1 MVNPIFLAIGCDSE
15 QCRLRV
21 IRPLWRIVVVML
33 KARSQTGTASTSKP
47 LITDVIAGDG
57 AALSEEL
64 QAMRKALFPPVS
76 KKTLRS
82 FSSVESAKLI
92 GIADAYL
99 RQLSL
104 NGKGPQP
111 DIGPGGRRWYTLE
124 QINQIR
130 AVLDEN
136 AKGKKYVPRRRTGEH
151 CQVMA
156 VVNFKGGSGKTT
168 TAAHLAQYLS
178 MQGYRVLAV
187 DLDPQASLTALHGY
201 QPEYDISPNE
211 TMYAA
216 IRYDENRRALSE
228 VIKPTYFTGLDLI
241 PGNLELMEYEHDTP
255 RALAE
260 SSTEPF
266 FGRVASA
273 LGTVSDN
280 YDVMVLD
287 CPPQLGFLT
296 LGALCA
302 STGLLITA
310 HPQMLDVM
318 SMCQFLLMTS
328 DLLGVVQDAGGD
340 LDYDFIR
347 YVVTR
352 FEPSDGPQTQ
362 MVGFMRSLFRERVLT
377 NTMVKSTAVSDAG
390 LSKQTLYEVGRE
402 NFSKATYDR
411 AIESLDAV
419 NGEIEGLIKQAW
431 GRGS

>member
-1 MVNPIFLAIGCDSE
+1 MAKG
-15 QCRLRV
+15 
-21 IRPLWRIVVVML
+21 
-33 KARSQTGTASTSKP
+33 RSQLAETLAPKRPMTE
-47 LITDVIAGDG
+47 VIAADG

-64 QAMRKALFPPVS
+64 LAMRRALFPPVS
-76 KKTLRS
+76 QKNLRS

-111 DIGPGGRRWYTLE
+111 KISSGGRRSYTLD

-136 AKGKKYVPRRRTGEH
+136 SKGKQYVPRRRGDEH

-168 TAAHLAQYLS
+168 TAAHLAQYLAL
-178 MQGYRVLAV
+178 QGYRVLAV

-201 QPEYDISPNE
+201 QPEYDIGPNE
-211 TMYAA
+211 TMYGAV
-216 IRYDENRRALSE
+216 RYDDNRRPLSE
-228 VIKPTYFTGLDLI
+228 IIRKSYIPGLDLV

-260 SSTEPF
+260 RSVEPF

-273 LGTVSDN
+273 LGTVADN

-318 SMCQFLLMTS
+318 SMCQFLLMAS
-328 DLLGVVQDAGGD
+328 DLLSVVQESGGD

-352 FEPSDGPQTQ
+352 YEPSDGPQAQ

-377 NTMVKSTAVSDAG
+377 NTMLKSTAVSDAG

-402 NFSKATYDR
+402 NFSKNTYDR

-419 NGEIEGLIKQAW
+419 NGEIDGLIRQAW
-431 GRGS
+431 GRAV

>member
-1 MVNPIFLAIGCDSE
+1 MTE
-15 QCRLRV
+15 
-21 IRPLWRIVVVML
+21 
-33 KARSQTGTASTSKP
+33 
-47 LITDVIAGDG
+47 VIAGDG
-57 AALSEEL
+57 AALSAEL
-64 QAMRKALFPPVS
+64 QAMRAALFPPVS
-76 KKTLRS
+76 QKTLRS

-111 DIGPGGRRWYTLE
+111 SISPGGRRSYTLD

-136 AKGKKYVPRRRTGEH
+136 AKGKKYVPRRKDDEH

-168 TAAHLAQYLS
+168 TAAHLAQYLAL
-178 MQGYRVLAV
+178 QGYRVLAV

-201 QPEYDISPNE
+201 QPEYDIASNE

-216 IRYDENRRALSE
+216 VRYDELRRPLGD
-228 VIKPTYFTGLDLI
+228 VIRKSYIPGLDLV
-241 PGNLELMEYEHDTP
+241 PGNLELMEFEHDTP
-255 RALAE
+255 RALSE
-260 SSTEPF
+260 HSTEPF

-273 LGTVSDN
+273 LGTVADN

-318 SMCQFLLMTS
+318 SMCQFLLMAS
-328 DLLGVVQDAGGD
+328 DLLSVVQDSGGD

-352 FEPSDGPQTQ
+352 YEPSDGPQAQ

-377 NTMVKSTAVSDAG
+377 NAMLKSTAISDAG

-402 NFSKATYDR
+402 NFSKNTYDR
-411 AIESLDAV
+411 ALESLDAV
-419 NGEIEGLIKQAW
+419 NGEIEGLIRQAW
-431 GRGS
+431 GRAG